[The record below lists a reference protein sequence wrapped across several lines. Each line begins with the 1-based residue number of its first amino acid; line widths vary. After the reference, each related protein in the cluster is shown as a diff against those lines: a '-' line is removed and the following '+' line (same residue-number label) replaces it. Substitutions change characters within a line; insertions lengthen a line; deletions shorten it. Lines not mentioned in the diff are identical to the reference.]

1 MSMSLPRELRF
12 AVRSLT
18 KSPVFVAVAV
28 ISLALG
34 IGANTAVFTL
44 LDQAILRLLPVQD
57 PRQLIQLA
65 ENGSFH
71 GSNTGMNSL
80 SYPIYRDFSEQ
91 NQVFS
96 GMFCRNSLPF
106 SVSFR
111 DRSER
116 VAGELVSGTYFPVL
130 GLHAAFG
137 RLFSSTE
144 DRTRGG
150 APLAVLGYDYWQTR
164 FAGDRSIIGRQL
176 SINNHQLTIV
186 GVAPKGFQ
194 GLERLFSTQVY
205 APISM
210 AGQLTQEEKPFDDRG
225 RRWVQVFGRLKD
237 GVTLTQAKASLE
249 PIFRRILRMEVKE
262 PRFAHAS
269 PYSRQQ
275 FLQMTLLVIPGGHGQ
290 DQVGQFLEAPL
301 WALMAMVGLVLLI
314 ACANVANL
322 MIARASS
329 RQKEIAV
336 RLALGASR
344 RRIVSQLLLESLLLS
359 VLGGLLGLA
368 VSSWTMG
375 ILAGIMPHLE
385 PPLKFAANPDLRV
398 LCFSLAISVFTAIV
412 FGLIPALQATRPDVA
427 SVLKDQA
434 NAVAGGSQA
443 AWRKL
448 LVCAQVS
455 LSLLL
460 LVGAGLF
467 VGTLRNLK
475 SLNPGFEVGN
485 LLSFTLNPTLSG
497 YDAAR
502 ARLFFK
508 QLQERLAGLPGVP
521 SAALCI
527 VPPLSFDEWD
537 STVSVEGYSPK
548 PGEDMQAWQNYVSP
562 RYFDTLKIP
571 LYAGR
576 DFSDRDAL
584 GAPKTVIVSE
594 KFARHYFGKQSA
606 IGRHIGMGGDP
617 GTKMDMEIIGVV
629 RDTRYQTLRQEPPLQ
644 IFQPYLQNDWSAQM
658 TAYVRTGLA
667 STQMFPVLRSVVQK
681 MDPNLSVYQM
691 KTEEN
696 QRDDSLAVERLAAS
710 LSTAFGVLATL
721 LAAIGLYGVMAFLV
735 ARRTREIGI
744 RMALG
749 AIARDVVWMVM
760 REVLLLVGT
769 GIGIGLPAALAVSR
783 LLRNQLYGMS
793 PSDPASIGFAV
804 AGIVLIAVL
813 SGYLP
818 ARRAT
823 RVDPISA
830 LRYE

>member
-1 MSMSLPRELRF
+1 VSLFKDLRF
-12 AVRSLT
+12 VVRSLA
-18 KSPVFVAVAV
+18 KSPVFSAVAI

-44 LDQAILRLLPVQD
+44 LDQVLLRPLPIQN
-57 PRQLIQLA
+57 PQQLIQLK
-65 ENGSFH
+65 ETGSFH
-71 GSNTGMNSL
+71 GSNTGTNSL
-80 SYPIYRDFSEQ
+80 SYPIYRDFAEQ
-91 NQVFS
+91 NAVFS
-96 GMFCRNSLPF
+96 GMFCRYGLPF
-106 SVSFR
+106 SISFQG
-111 DRSER
+111 RSER
-116 VAGELVSGTYFPVL
+116 AAGEIVSGTYFPVL
-130 GLHAAFG
+130 GLHAALG
-137 RLFSSTE
+137 RLFDPSE
-144 DRTRGG
+144 DRSRGG
-150 APLAVLGYDYWQTR
+150 PPVAVLGYDYWQTR
-164 FAGDRSIIGRQL
+164 FAGDRSILGKQL
-176 SINNHQLTIV
+176 SINNHQLTVI
-186 GVAPKGFQ
+186 GVAPKGFE
-194 GLERLFSTQVY
+194 GVERLFATQVY
-205 APISM
+205 APITM
-210 AGQLTQEEKPFDDRG
+210 AAQLTQEDKPFDDRG

-237 GVTLTQAKASLE
+237 GVSAEQAKVSLE
-249 PIFRRILRMEVKE
+249 SIFHRILRLEVQE

-269 PYSRQQ
+269 PYSRQE
-275 FLQMTLLVIPGGHGQ
+275 FLKMTLEVMPGGRGQ

-322 MIARASS
+322 MIARAIS
-329 RQKEIAV
+329 RQKEMAV

-344 RRIVSQLLLESLLLS
+344 GRIVSQLLLESLLLS

-368 VSSWTMG
+368 VSSWTMR
-375 ILAGIMPHLE
+375 ILAEIMPHID
-385 PPLKFAANPDLRV
+385 PPLKLATNPDVRV
-398 LCFSLAISVFTAIV
+398 LGFSLAVSVFTAIV

-434 NAVAGGSQA
+434 NAVAGGGQA

-460 LVGAGLF
+460 LIGAGLF

-475 SLNPGFEVGN
+475 NLNPGFEVTS
-485 LLSFTLNPTLSG
+485 LLSFSLNPTLNG
-497 YDAAR
+497 YDTGR
-502 ARLFFK
+502 TRLFFK
-508 QLQERLAGLPGVP
+508 QLQERLASLPGVS

-527 VPPLSFDEWD
+527 VPPLTFNEWD

-562 RYFDTLKIP
+562 RYFETLKIP
-571 LYAGR
+571 LRAGR

-584 GAPKTVIVSE
+584 GALKTIIVNE
-594 KFARHYFGKQSA
+594 KFARRYFGKQSP

-617 GTKMDMEIIGVV
+617 GTKMDMEIIGVA
-629 RDTRYQTLRQEPPLQ
+629 RDARYQTLRQEPPSE
-644 IFQPYLQNDWSAQM
+644 IFQPYLQNDWSNQM
-658 TAYVRTGLA
+658 TAYVRTELA
-667 STQMFPVLRSVVQK
+667 PTQMFPVLRSVVQK
-681 MDPNLSVYQM
+681 IDPNLPVYQM
-691 KTEEN
+691 KTEES
-696 QRDDSLAVERLAAS
+696 QRDDALAVERLAAS

-749 AIARDVVWMVM
+749 AVPGDVVWIVM
-760 REVLLLVGT
+760 REVLLLVGI

-793 PSDPASIGFAV
+793 PSDPATISIAIV
-804 AGIVLIAVL
+804 GIVLVAAL